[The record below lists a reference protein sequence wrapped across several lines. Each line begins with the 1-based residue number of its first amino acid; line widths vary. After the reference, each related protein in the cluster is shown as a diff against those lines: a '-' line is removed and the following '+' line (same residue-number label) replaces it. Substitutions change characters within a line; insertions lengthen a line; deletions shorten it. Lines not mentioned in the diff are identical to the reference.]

1 MLRESAKLV
10 TYRRLLWDSVLTSLA
25 FLLAHQLRSHG
36 LSQLL
41 PSLFPTGLYPLR
53 QYLPL
58 LALALPLWAGFSLAF
73 PASMPGRRVSLSREI
88 AACWGTVALGVLAL
102 AALGYLFRLDFVSRP
117 FLLLFGLLDG
127 LLLSAARW
135 LERKTPLGKKLLA
148 APERVVVIVGTTPQ
162 AAKLAQTLKE
172 HQAWGFRLLGFVGVE
187 EHAKSP
193 MAGVPVVTHVGALPE
208 FLEKTVVDEVM
219 VALPLAQLAKLENT
233 IARCQEVGVRVRVV
247 LAPFPHLKP
256 RVEVEPLGDQAIL
269 TLAPSPIAPL
279 PLFCKRVMDVTV
291 AVLGLAA
298 FAPFFPLVALA
309 IKLDSPGPVFF
320 KQWRCGLRGRR
331 FLLYKLR
338 TMVEGAE
345 ALKPQLSHLNVMDG
359 PVFKAPNDPRIT
371 RVGRVLRRFS
381 LDEVPQLWNVLKGDM
396 SLVGPR
402 PPLPEEVARYEPWQ
416 RRRLA
421 MKPGLTC
428 LWQVSGRT
436 ELSFAQWMALDLAY
450 IDSWSLGLDLK
461 ILARTIPAVLRGKG
475 AA

>member
-10 TYRRLLWDSVLTSLA
+10 TYRRLLWDSALTALA

-36 LSQLL
+36 LPQLL

-58 LALALPLWAGFSLAF
+58 LALALPLWAGLSLAF
-73 PASMPGRRVSLSREI
+73 PGTVPGRRVSLAREVG
-88 AACWGTVALGVLAL
+88 AVWGTAGFGVLVL
-102 AALGYLFRLDFVSRP
+102 AALGYLLRLDFVSRP
-117 FLLLFGLLDG
+117 FVVLFGISSG
-127 LLLSAARW
+127 LLLSVSRL
-135 LERKTPLGKKLLA
+135 LERKTALGRKLLA

-162 AAKLAQTLKE
+162 AAKLGRTLRE
-172 HQAWGFRLLGFVGVE
+172 HQRWGFRLLGFVGIE
-187 EHAKSP
+187 EKAKSP
-193 MAGVPVVTHVGALPE
+193 LPGVPVVTHVAELVS
-208 FLEKTVVDEVM
+208 FLQRAVVDEVM
-219 VALPLAQLAKLENT
+219 VALPLTQLARLENT
-233 IARCQEVGVRVRVV
+233 IAQCQEIGVRVRVV

-269 TLAPSPIAPL
+269 TLAPAPIAPL
-279 PLFCKRVMDVTV
+279 PLFCKRVLDVTV
-291 AVLGLAA
+291 AALGLAL
-298 FAPFFPLVALA
+298 FAPVFPVVALA

-331 FLLYKLR
+331 FVLYKLR

-345 ALKPQLSHLNVMDG
+345 AMKADLAHLNVMDG
-359 PVFKAPNDPRIT
+359 PAFKAPNDPRVT
-371 RVGRVLRRFS
+371 RVGRWLRRFS

-402 PPLPEEVARYEPWQ
+402 PPLPEEVEKYEPWQ

-436 ELSFAQWMALDLAY
+436 ELSFSQWMALDLAY

-461 ILARTIPAVLRGKG
+461 ILARTIPAVLRGQG

>member
-10 TYRRLLWDSVLTSLA
+10 AYRRLVWDSLLTSLA
-25 FLLAHQLRSHG
+25 FLAAHQLRSHG
-36 LSQLL
+36 LPQLL

-73 PASMPGRRVSLSREI
+73 PGTLPGRRVSLAREV
-88 AACWGTVALGVLAL
+88 AAVWGTVGMGVLAL
-102 AALGYLFRLDFVSRP
+102 AALGYLFRLHFVSRP
-117 FLLLFGLLDG
+117 FVVLFGLSAG
-127 LLLSAARW
+127 VLLSASRL
-135 LERKTPLGKKLLA
+135 LERKTSLGKKLLA

-162 AAKLAQTLKE
+162 AAKLGRTLQE
-172 HQAWGFRLLGFVGVE
+172 HQAWGFRLLGFVGME
-187 EHAKSP
+187 AKAKSP
-193 MAGVPVVTHVGALPE
+193 LAGVPVVSHVGELPA

-219 VALPLAQLAKLENT
+219 VALPLSQLARLENT
-233 IARCQEVGVRVRVV
+233 IARCQEIGVRVRVV

-256 RVEVEPLGDQAIL
+256 RVEVEPLGEQAIL

-279 PLFCKRVMDVTV
+279 PLFVKRVMDVTI
-291 AVLGLAA
+291 AALGLAA
-298 FAPFFPLVALA
+298 FAPLFPLVALA

-320 KQWRCGLRGRR
+320 KQWRCGLRGRK
-331 FLLYKLR
+331 FVLYKLR

-359 PVFKAPNDPRIT
+359 PAFKAPNDPRVT
-371 RVGRVLRRFS
+371 RVGRFLRRFS

-402 PPLPEEVARYEPWQ
+402 PPLPEEVAKYEPWQ

-428 LWQVSGRT
+428 LWQVSGRA
-436 ELSFAQWMALDLAY
+436 ELSFSQWMALDLAY

-461 ILARTIPAVLRGKG
+461 ILARTIPAVLRGQG